1 MPSDPPIGSVAPI
14 DDGSWALV
22 TRMRSGTYTQD
33 TTDAAVEAL
42 ARVGVGTFAGP
53 AATGPII
60 PIAGVTSPMRVLD
73 WQAHALAVQAWAGS
87 AVSGRELDDALALPR
102 EMQDGRPLASQ
113 LLAGYVAT
121 VDSPGGA
128 TSRALMAG
136 QDLLDTPNLRF
147 PSLVMVFFLSDLA
160 TDGGTRPPAEAAVT
174 AAAFTPVVRT
184 AALGSICSDAA
195 NWVTNTIHRLF
206 AAVKLAT
213 PANLPGAILV
223 SIWNWLVSK
232 AEAFVNRLIGALTD
246 AVLAQVRFIA
256 GSISALV
263 QRVASFLPYG
273 VEVRTEPRQIFVL
286 PPSGPSPSGVLIA
299 TVSAGDL
306 PDWPDVLKDCAGVA
320 KVPLPDFRPADV
332 PVVWGKPHG
341 DGTRFVVPG
350 TGSPATDPN
359 GEARW
364 EFGTLPDGAPGG
376 DPVDALMYQD
386 VKVRRPEVAEAR
398 AALTSGLLGGLPPL
412 ISDLVGRL
420 LAPFMDAV
428 FSRLDKLVE
437 TTGQGVALIVY
448 HKPPEPTPRASVSAC
463 SAGIPPGEYD
473 GTLAYAST
481 GPNLTHDGSGKLRFK
496 VDAKGAVTGSWDLAY
511 VAEVHGEEGTGAVTD
526 GAVRGKPGQLQLSGT
541 NVVATSHGTGTSVP
555 WPETPLA
562 VRPLCEGHVVAKWEG
577 RTLDAVQQ
585 VTVDARPVRSP

>member
-1 MPSDPPIGSVAPI
+1 
-14 DDGSWALV
+14 
-22 TRMRSGTYTQD
+22 
-33 TTDAAVEAL
+33 
-42 ARVGVGTFAGP
+42 
-53 AATGPII
+53 
-60 PIAGVTSPMRVLD
+60 
-73 WQAHALAVQAWAGS
+73 
-87 AVSGRELDDALALPR
+87 
-102 EMQDGRPLASQ
+102 
-113 LLAGYVAT
+113 
-121 VDSPGGA
+121 
-128 TSRALMAG
+128 MAG

-160 TDGGTRPPAEAAVT
+160 TDGGARPSADAALT
-174 AAAFTPVVRT
+174 AAAFPAVVRT

-206 AAVKLAT
+206 QAVKLAT

-223 SIWNWLVSK
+223 SIWNWLVDK
-232 AEAFVNRLIGALTD
+232 GEALVHKLIGDLTD
-246 AVLAQVRFIA
+246 VVLAQVRFIA

-273 VEVRTEPRQIFVL
+273 VDVRTEPRQIFVL

-332 PVVWGKPHG
+332 PVMWGKPHG

-437 TTGQGVALIVY
+437 TTGQGGALIVY

-481 GPNLTHDGSGKLRFK
+481 GPNLTHDGSGKIRFK
-496 VDAKGAVTGSWDLAY
+496 VDAKGAMTGSWDLAY
-511 VAEVHGEEGTGAVTD
+511 VVEVHGEEGTGAVPD
-526 GAVRGKPGQLQLSGT
+526 GAVRGTPHELRLSGT
-541 NVVATSHGTGTSVP
+541 NVVHVRGISDSVP
-555 WPETPLA
+555 WLEMALT
-562 VRPLCEGHVVAKWEG
+562 VRPVCDGHVVAAWE
-577 RTLDAVQQ
+577 RTLNSVRQQ